1 MPGVPSSTAFAV
13 RRRGRNAEAASDGF
27 RTRCESLIA
36 PGMLGGGIRSED
48 TPMTRT
54 RLRTILAASLAAALL
69 ALTPGVAAVEQQ
81 RTQGNAQ
88 INSGASEMRD
98 AIERFSADA
107 AALNRSYPVRLST
120 TRHERL
126 AKFHAEWLA
135 ALDAMPFESFSHAA
149 KIDWLL
155 LRNRLQT
162 DMRQATIQRG
172 YIDEAAPLMPF
183 AQTIIDLAEGRRR
196 MERMDGQ
203 KTAAT
208 LVHLDQQIKAVRK
221 AVEAGLKNDATDTTA
236 DEPAPI
242 RVARKPIAN
251 RAARYVRQM
260 RADLREWH
268 AFHNGYDPLFTWW
281 MAEPYKQVSATLEDY
296 AKFLREKVVG
306 VPESDTTTVVGDPIG
321 SEALLGDLA
330 SELIP
335 YSPEELI
342 AIAHREFDWCRNE
355 MLKASREM
363 GFGDDWKAAL
373 EHVKSQHVQP
383 GEQPQMVRELAFEA
397 VQFLEDRDL
406 VTIPD
411 LCKEIW
417 RMNMMSPQQQMIAP
431 FFLGGEVI
439 QVAFPT
445 DAMSHEA
452 KQMTLRGNNI
462 HFARATVHHELIPGH
477 HLQGFMTA
485 RYRPYRRAFDTPFW
499 IEGWALYWEMLLW
512 DEGFPQSPENKV
524 GMLFWRMHRCARII
538 FSLSFHLEKM
548 TPQECIDLLVNEVG
562 HERANAE
569 AEVRRSFEGDYGPL
583 YQIAYMIGGL
593 QIRAMHEE
601 LVGQGGG
608 GGGGG
613 MTKKEFHDAILREN
627 SIPIELLRAILM
639 KQDVGRDFKSSWRF
653 ADE

>member
-1 MPGVPSSTAFAV
+1 
-13 RRRGRNAEAASDGF
+13 
-27 RTRCESLIA
+27 
-36 PGMLGGGIRSED
+36 
-48 TPMTRT
+48 MTHT
-54 RLRTILAASLAAALL
+54 RLFIVLFSSL
-69 ALTPGVAAVEQQ
+69 VAAGLVLSPVSADTEPQ
-81 RTQGNAQ
+81 RA
-88 INSGASEMRD
+88 AKHELLDAAPSEMREV
-98 AIERFSADA
+98 IERFSADA
-107 AALNRSYPVRLST
+107 AALNRSYPVRLSL
-120 TRHERL
+120 TRHDRL

-135 ALDAMPFESFSHAA
+135 ALDALPFESFSHAA

-155 LRNRLQT
+155 LRNRLHT
-162 DMRQATIQRG
+162 DMRQAAIQRG

-183 AQTIIDLAEGRRR
+183 AQTIIDLAESRRQ

-203 KTAAT
+203 SVAAI
-208 LVHLDQQIKAVRK
+208 LVQLDQHIKDVRK
-221 AVEAGLKNDATDTTA
+221 AVEAGLKADANDASAATGFT
-236 DEPAPI
+236 PI

-251 RAARYVRQM
+251 RAARYVRQL
-260 RADLREWH
+260 RGDLRDWH

-306 VPESDTTTVVGDPIG
+306 VPESDTTTIVGDPIG

-383 GEQPQMVRELAFEA
+383 GEQPQVVRELAIEA
-397 VQFLEDRDL
+397 VQFLEERDL
-406 VTIPD
+406 VTIPA

-417 RMNMMSPQQQMIAP
+417 RMNMMSPQQQLMSP

-485 RYRPYRRAFDTPFW
+485 RHRPYRRAFDTPFW

-512 DEGFPQSPENKV
+512 DEGFPKTPENKV

-548 TPQECIDLLVNEVG
+548 TPQECIDMLVDQVG

-601 LVGQGGG
+601 LVSSGT
-608 GGGGG
+608 
-613 MTKKEFHDAILREN
+613 MTKRAFHDAILLEN
-627 SIPIELLRAILM
+627 SIPIELLRAILTH
-639 KQDVGRDFKSSWRF
+639 QDVRRDFTSSWRF